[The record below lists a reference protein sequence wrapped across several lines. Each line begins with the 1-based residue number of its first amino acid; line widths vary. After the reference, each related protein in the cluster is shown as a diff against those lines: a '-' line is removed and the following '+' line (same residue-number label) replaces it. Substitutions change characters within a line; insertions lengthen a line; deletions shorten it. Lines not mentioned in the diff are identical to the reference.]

1 MELTDEMIEEI
12 RHGARQLGYG
22 KVVIEIETRGNE
34 PSLDI
39 VTTSRR
45 RFQKAMP
52 LPASAATKGG
62 GYRHCEKAQDMQK
75 SR

>member
-1 MELTDEMIEEI
+1 MNYNEKFGSWDMELTDAMIDEI
-12 RHGARQLGYG
+12 RQAARLAEYR
-22 KVVIEIETRGNE
+22 KVTVEIEMKGNE

-52 LPASAATKGG
+52 GNRETTGSG
-62 GYRHCEKAQDMQK
+62 R
-75 SR
+75 R